1 MAMPLLVRMLA
12 GFAEE
17 GVDYVL
23 IGGQAVRLNGFA
35 RATEDV
41 DVLVR
46 SGRDN
51 GERVKRALSFLSS
64 AAEINADWF
73 EPSLGEIE
81 NIRIAD
87 ELLID
92 LLFAANGQTYESVQP
107 HVRRIDVEGVEV
119 RVLDIDGLL
128 KTKTDY
134 REKDLLDKQMLRRIQ
149 QGLDDA

>member
-23 IGGQAVRLNGFA
+23 IGGQAVRLNGFS

>member
-23 IGGQAVRLNGFA
+23 IGGQAVRLNGFS

-51 GERVKRALSFLSS
+51 GERIKRALSFLSS

-87 ELLID
+87 ELLVD

-149 QGLDDA
+149 QGLDDE

>member
-23 IGGQAVRLNGFA
+23 IGGQAVRLNGFS

-51 GERVKRALSFLSS
+51 GERVKRALSFLTS

-87 ELLID
+87 ELLVD

-134 REKDLLDKQMLRRIQ
+134 REKDLLDKQMLRTIQ